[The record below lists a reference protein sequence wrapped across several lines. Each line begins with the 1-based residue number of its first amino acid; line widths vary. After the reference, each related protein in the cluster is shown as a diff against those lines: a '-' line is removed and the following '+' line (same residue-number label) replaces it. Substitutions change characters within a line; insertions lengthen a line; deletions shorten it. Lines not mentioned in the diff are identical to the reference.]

1 VRRQKMALDKQQSP
15 ANEAALTLVDIEELR
30 KILGA
35 EADIASYF
43 NPAPIGGVPTE
54 PPIRV
59 PGRPGGSNRYHT
71 TGCPTW
77 FD

>member
-1 VRRQKMALDKQQSP
+1 MALDKQQSP
-15 ANEAALTLVDIEELR
+15 ANETALTLVDIEELR

-35 EADIASYF
+35 EADASYF
-43 NPAPIGGVPTE
+43 NPAIIGGVPTGE

-59 PGRPGGSNRYHT
+59 PGSRPGSYHT
-71 TGCPTW
+71 TMCPKW